1 MEIVRSAAA
10 ERGLLRGVSIF
21 ADLDAGALTALE
33 RATEARDYPEGSVI
47 VSQEE
52 PGDALYVLVRGRVKV
67 VLYGESGR
75 EVILSIFKTPGD
87 FFGEMSL
94 LDDQP
99 RSATVM
105 ASERSRLLTLS
116 RRDFQAHIAAQPRT
130 ALRVLKE
137 LSRRLR
143 RADEVIGNLA
153 LLDVYG
159 RLAGKLREM
168 AAAEGE
174 EQEGGILIRQRPT
187 QAEIAAMIGTSRETV
202 SRALSELAR
211 RGYLEMSG
219 KKLLVR
225 RAFLLDDVP
234 THALL

>member
-1 MEIVRSAAA
+1 MEMVRGIAA

-21 ADLDAGALTALE
+21 ADLDPGSLAALE
-33 RATEARDYPEGSVI
+33 RSTETREYPDGTVI

-67 VLYGESGR
+67 VLYGHSGR
-75 EVILSIFKTPGD
+75 EVILSMFKAPGD

-99 RSATVM
+99 RSATVI
-105 ASERSRLLTLS
+105 AAERSRLLILS
-116 RRDFQAHIAAQPRT
+116 RAAFQAHLTAHPRS
-130 ALRVLKE
+130 ALRVLTE

-159 RLAGKLREM
+159 RLAGKLREL
-168 AAAEGE
+168 AAADGE
-174 EQEGGILIRQRPT
+174 EREDGILIRQRPT
-187 QAEIAAMIGTSRETV
+187 QSEIAAMIGTSRETV

-211 RGYLEMSG
+211 RGFLEMTG
-219 KKLLVR
+219 KRLLLR
-225 RAFLLDDVP
+225 RAFLMEEAQRASL
-234 THALL
+234 

>member
-1 MEIVRSAAA
+1 MEMVRRTSA

-21 ADLDAGALTALE
+21 ADLDPASLAALE
-33 RATEARDYPEGSVI
+33 RITEPRDYPEGAVI
-47 VSQEE
+47 VSQEDRGE
-52 PGDALYVLVRGRVKV
+52 AVFVLVRGRVKV
-67 VLYGESGR
+67 VLYGHSGR
-75 EVILSIFKTPGD
+75 EVILSVFKSPGD

-94 LDDQP
+94 LDEQP
-99 RSATVM
+99 RSATVI
-105 ASERSRLLTLS
+105 AAAPSRLLVLS
-116 RRDFQAHIAAQPRT
+116 RSAFQDHISSHPRT
-130 ALRVLKE
+130 ALRVLTE

-174 EQEGGILIRQRPT
+174 EREDGILIRERPT
-187 QAEIAAMIGTSRETV
+187 QSDIAAMIGTSRETV

-211 RGYLEMSG
+211 RGFLEMSG
-219 KKLLVR
+219 KKLLLR
-225 RAFLLDDVP
+225 RAFLIEEGRQA
-234 THALL
+234 AL

>member
-1 MEIVRSAAA
+1 MEPIRA
-10 ERGLLRGVSIF
+10 EPQERCLLRGVSIF
-21 ADLDAGALTALE
+21 ADLEPAALASLE
-33 RATEARDYPEGSVI
+33 RAVEVRSYREGAVI

-52 PGDALYVLVRGRVKV
+52 PGDALFVLVRGRVKV
-67 VLYGESGR
+67 VLYGQSGR
-75 EVILSIFKTPGD
+75 EVILSIFRAPGD

-99 RSATVM
+99 RSATVL
-105 ASERSRLLTLS
+105 AAEHSRLLSLS
-116 RRDFQAHIAAQPRT
+116 HREFQAHITAHPRT
-130 ALRVLKE
+130 ALRVLTE

-174 EQEGGILIRQRPT
+174 QCEGGILIRRRPT
-187 QAEIAAMIGTSRETV
+187 QAEIAATIGTSRESV
-202 SRALSELAR
+202 SRALSELSR
-211 RGYLEMSG
+211 RGHLEMSG
-219 KKLLVR
+219 KKLLLR
-225 RAFLLDDVP
+225 RAFLRED
-234 THALL
+234 AAEAAAY

>member
-1 MEIVRSAAA
+1 MESPRSAAS
-10 ERGLLRGVSIF
+10 ERGLLRRVSIF
-21 ADLDAGALTALE
+21 ADLDEGALAALE
-33 RATEARDYPEGSVI
+33 RATEARDYSEGSVV

-52 PGDALYVLVRGRVKV
+52 PGEALFVLVRGRVKV
-67 VLYGESGR
+67 VLYGASGR

-94 LDDQP
+94 LDNQP
-99 RSATVM
+99 RSATVI
-105 ASERSRLLTLS
+105 ASERSRLLALS
-116 RRDFQAHIAAQPRT
+116 RRAFQAHIGAQPRT
-130 ALRVLKE
+130 ALRVLTE

-153 LLDVYG
+153 LLDVFG

-174 EQEGGILIRQRPT
+174 EREEGILIRQRPT

-202 SRALSELAR
+202 SRVLSELAR

-225 RAFLLDDVP
+225 RAFFLEGGA
-234 THALL
+234 TGALL